1 MINTRLLLSWYAG
14 AMVRSGTM
22 GCLVF
27 ALFVLVDVAGCRS
40 KSVYKPMDESYYLN
54 PDVDLKSLGRVAL
67 VEFNNRSSYPDFS
80 RTVSDALFNALQKK
94 QRFGLVTVA
103 QNEQIWRNVQADPDA
118 PLSPK
123 LLLDMQ
129 RSLKSSAVLTGVIT
143 QYEPYPHTK
152 VGLRMKL
159 INLRDGKLVW
169 AVEQVW
175 DSSDRS
181 TQTRIRAYLDGQQKS
196 RQSKGAVDLATVSTK
211 RYMQFVAYE
220 VAETL

>member
-1 MINTRLLLSWYAG
+1 MMDTRGL
-14 AMVRSGTM
+14 RSPYVGVSV
-22 GCLVF
+22 CLGQIGSL
-27 ALFVLVDVAGCRS
+27 AFVLYVMMCGQGCRS
-40 KSVYKPMDESYYLN
+40 QPVYKPMADSYFLN
-54 PDVDLKSLGRVAL
+54 SDVDLKSLGRVAL

-80 RTVSDALFNALQKK
+80 MTVSDALFNALQKK
-94 QRFGLVTVA
+94 QRFGLVAVD
-103 QNEQIWRNVQADPDA
+103 QNEQVWRNIQAEPDA
-118 PLSPK
+118 PLSPQ

-129 RSLKSSAVLTGVIT
+129 HSLKSSAVLTGVIT

-175 DSSDRS
+175 DSADRS
-181 TQTRIRAYLDGQQKS
+181 TQARLRKYLDSQQKS
-196 RQSKGAVDLATVSTK
+196 HQPKGAVDLAMVSIK
-211 RYMQFVAYE
+211 KFMQFVAYE